1 MTESEAGRFAV
12 AYGAVRSREPWAE
25 SDRRRRARAIAGAVD
40 LMRRELGAK
49 ARIVDVGA
57 GAMRME
63 GVVAIDIGPGAD
75 VRGDMLA
82 LPLRAATVDG
92 LLYAAALHYGPID
105 GVITEASRVLR
116 PRGILIAID
125 SPIYRDRSAA
135 AAALARSQS
144 YYASQGSPE
153 LAAHYHPI
161 DAGALRA
168 ALGAGGLE
176 LTRLSFGGRWRRLL
190 RRGPTSFVL
199 ARKLR

>member
-1 MTESEAGRFAV
+1 
-12 AYGAVRSREPWAE
+12 
-25 SDRRRRARAIAGAVD
+25 
-40 LMRRELGAK
+40 
-49 ARIVDVGA
+49 
-57 GAMRME
+57 
-63 GVVAIDIGPGAD
+63 
-75 VRGDMLA
+75 ML
-82 LPLRAATVDG
+82 V
-92 LLYAAALHYGPID
+92 
-105 GVITEASRVLR
+105 
-116 PRGILIAID
+116 AID

-144 YYASQGSPE
+144 YYRTQGSPE

-168 ALGAGGLE
+168 SLDAGGLE